1 MSKSQNE
8 AFADEGKSA
17 SPEAGPDHHASSA
30 SVPDSE
36 ACGALDMDDGADF
49 GGHTLLSRSPAP
61 QGRRSLFRR

>member
-1 MSKSQNE
+1 MSKSQNK
-8 AFADEGKSA
+8 ALADEGKSA
-17 SPEAGPDHHASSA
+17 SLEAGPDHQASSA

-36 ACGALDMDDGADF
+36 ACGALDMDDGAVF